1 MRYGSLARV
10 VVLAALTSV
19 LVPAAVLGTAAAG
32 DDKADKA
39 AAVDKAR
46 FQGTWEMTEST
57 VNGFRARESEVRSWL
72 LVVEGDE
79 YNPGSGELSIEY
91 AFRLDPLRTPKAIDL
106 ISLGG
111 ADRNRVYRGVY
122 AIEGDTL
129 IICRPLDPDDD
140 RPAGLGATQGSNMA
154 RVVWKRRPVR

>member
-1 MRYGSLARV
+1 MRYGALARV
-10 VVLAALTSV
+10 VVLAALTSA
-19 LVPAAVLGTAAAG
+19 PAPGTAARG

-39 AAVDKAR
+39 R
-46 FQGTWEMTEST
+46 FQGVWEMTENV

-79 YNPGSGELSIEY
+79 YNPGSGELSVEY
-91 AFRLDPLRTPKAIDL
+91 RFRLDPSRTPKAIDL
-106 ISLGG
+106 IALGG

-129 IICRPLDPDDD
+129 IVCRPLDPDDD
-140 RPAGLGATQGSNMA
+140 RPAGLGAPQGSNMA